1 MVDAEELARR
11 LRTALTRRLGGVVE
25 VGALDRL
32 TGGASRET
40 WALEATVDGAA
51 RSWIL
56 QRERPGGLRTGTGM
70 AGEAALLA
78 AAGAAGSE
86 RSRPLTR
93 AERRLLARYVEAFER
108 CDVQALT
115 SLIHEDANRSVRRE
129 RHQGAESVRSASR
142 VRPAAPTV
150 AA

>member
-1 MVDAEELARR
+1 MSQA
-11 LRTALTRRLGGVVE
+11 
-25 VGALDRL
+25 
-32 TGGASRET
+32 RET
-40 WALEATVDGAA
+40 YSAIG
-51 RSWIL
+51 S
-56 QRERPGGLRTGTGM
+56 
-70 AGEAALLA
+70 A

-93 AERRLLARYVEAFER
+93 ADRRLLARYVEAFER

-129 RHQGAESVRSASR
+129 SRQAAESVRSPTR
-142 VRPAAPTV
+142 VRGAAPTV